1 MSEKKDYIEKLT
13 QAVQNE
19 DLVIFVGAGVSKLI
33 GAPSWRELAESYL
46 KHLYDNNGI
55 NYSTYEYLSKE
66 STRKLLSVC
75 RQIEKL
81 KGTSPFDIKRAI
93 SNRNVS
99 PETEYCASIFSC
111 LYKLSSIFVTT
122 NYDDYID
129 KEAINKIGIKGDGNS
144 ESQIIN
150 SSGPI
155 FYHYED
161 ISSTSILKNGHVIH
175 IHGSIS
181 DPKNRELVLTITDY
195 FKAYNAKT
203 SPLPSFLDY
212 IFNEK
217 VVLFVGYSLEEYEIL
232 EYMLKGSRQSRD
244 VRHFMLYAVR
254 NEEEN
259 FFPIQEKYYADLG
272 IELIKYDISEI
283 GYRQLYDE
291 VCNLAKK
298 VGSKAKPKNKISKLK
313 LVDELL

>member
-1 MSEKKDYIEKLT
+1 MSNKKDYIEKLT
-13 QAVQNE
+13 QAVQQE
-19 DLVIFVGAGVSKLI
+19 DLVIFVGAGVSRLI
-33 GAPSWRELAESYL
+33 GAPSWRRLAETYL
-46 KHLYDNNGI
+46 KHLYTNNAI
-55 NYSTYEYLSKE
+55 NHSTYEYLSKE
-66 STRKLLSVC
+66 GTRKLLSIC

-81 KGTSPFDIKRAI
+81 NGKSPFDIKKAI
-93 SNRNVS
+93 STRSVS
-99 PETEYCASIFSC
+99 PETEYCVSIFSC

-129 KEAINKIGIKGDGNS
+129 KEAINKADIKNDENS
-144 ESQIIN
+144 ESQATS

-155 FYHYED
+155 FHHYDD

-175 IHGSIS
+175 IHGSIN

-195 FKAYNAKT
+195 FKAYNDKA
-203 SPLPSFLDY
+203 SPLPSFLDH

-217 VVLFVGYSLEEYEIL
+217 VVLFVGYGLEEYEIL
-232 EYMLKGSRQSRD
+232 EYMLKGTNQSRD

-254 NEEEN
+254 KEEES

-298 VGSKAKPKNKISKLK
+298 VGSKARPKNKLSKLK